1 MRVEHTAAPA
11 IELKGLTKSF
21 GNVVANSDVDL
32 TVREGEILSL
42 LGENGSG
49 KTTLMNMLM
58 GLYRPDKGEIYIRGE
73 RVDIQSP
80 HDAIALG
87 VGMIHQ
93 HFKLVDV
100 LTVRDNIVLG
110 TRGGSRKQV
119 DAKIRELSQRFA
131 LHIDPDR
138 KIYSLSVG
146 EKQMVEIMKV
156 LYRGARTLI
165 LDEPFTGMDEATKA
179 RAIEYIKTRRQ
190 GRTCVVVTHQRE
202 DAQALGARICLLTR
216 AEAVATI

>member
-1 MRVEHTAAPA
+1 
-11 IELKGLTKSF
+11 
-21 GNVVANSDVDL
+21 
-32 TVREGEILSL
+32 
-42 LGENGSG
+42 
-49 KTTLMNMLM
+49 
-58 GLYRPDKGEIYIRGE
+58 
-73 RVDIQSP
+73 
-80 HDAIALG
+80 
-87 VGMIHQ
+87 MIHQ

-165 LDEPFTGMDEATKA
+165 LDEPTAVPYPAGNRSACLPFCACHE
-179 RAIEYIKTRRQ
+179 ERRL
-190 GRTCVVVTHQRE
+190 CHHHHH
-202 DAQALGARICLLTR
+202 A
-216 AEAVATI
+216 

>member
-1 MRVEHTAAPA
+1 
-11 IELKGLTKSF
+11 
-21 GNVVANSDVDL
+21 
-32 TVREGEILSL
+32 
-42 LGENGSG
+42 
-49 KTTLMNMLM
+49 
-58 GLYRPDKGEIYIRGE
+58 
-73 RVDIQSP
+73 
-80 HDAIALG
+80 
-87 VGMIHQ
+87 MIHQ

-165 LDEPFTGMDEATKA
+165 LDEPTAVLTPQEIDRLF
-179 RAIEYIKTRRQ
+179 AIF
-190 GRTCVVVTHQRE
+190 
-202 DAQALGARICLLTR
+202 AAA
-216 AEAVATI
+216 

>member
-1 MRVEHTAAPA
+1 MEKERQGLRVEHTAAPA

-131 LHIDPDR
+131 LHINPDR
-138 KIYSLSVG
+138 KIYG
-146 EKQMVEIMKV
+146 RKANGGNHE
-156 LYRGARTLI
+156 GAVPR
-165 LDEPFTGMDEATKA
+165 
-179 RAIEYIKTRRQ
+179 RAHFDF
-190 GRTCVVVTHQRE
+190 G
-202 DAQALGARICLLTR
+202 
-216 AEAVATI
+216 

>member
-1 MRVEHTAAPA
+1 M
-11 IELKGLTKSF
+11 
-21 GNVVANSDVDL
+21 
-32 TVREGEILSL
+32 
-42 LGENGSG
+42 
-49 KTTLMNMLM
+49 
-58 GLYRPDKGEIYIRGE
+58 EIYIRGE
-73 RVDIQSP
+73 RADIQSP

-146 EKQMVEIMKV
+146 EKANGRNHE
-156 LYRGARTLI
+156 GAVPR
-165 LDEPFTGMDEATKA
+165 
-179 RAIEYIKTRRQ
+179 RA
-190 GRTCVVVTHQRE
+190 H
-202 DAQALGARICLLTR
+202 
-216 AEAVATI
+216 